1 MLATLAIPFI
11 FDAEFQYVSGNS
23 GRKAEVLKLMAQVL
37 EFDEEMQQRVV
48 TASDVLFPALEL
60 NSRFQV
66 GLAGKG
72 WLTWLSGSSARPADE
87 TQARRYVFGRVLTY
101 SQLYLQNIGD
111 MWVKFLLE
119 SAKPAEDNAGDP
131 RP

>member
-1 MLATLAIPFI
+1 MCLSLLATLAIRLI

-48 TASDVLFPALEL
+48 TSRNRLFLTL
-60 NSRFQV
+60 QFNSRFQV

-87 TQARRYVFGRVLTY
+87 TQARRYVFGR
-101 SQLYLQNIGD
+101 
-111 MWVKFLLE
+111 F
-119 SAKPAEDNAGDP
+119 
-131 RP
+131 